1 MIPRPPRSTLFPYTT
16 LFRSPQSTSSVRRER
31 GDRATQPRAGGGL
44 SEESAERHATKKTER
59 DRWAEQQAAHGAEG
73 RANGEHTEIVEP
85 AISRENETGGD
96 RYAGDGA
103 GHGAG
108 SRHAK
113 HHARDAEQLR
123 HAGYRRLAVHRRQ
136 AGSVRRRLMGIGS
149 EVPVTTCGRS
159 RTLVDASGSSPT
171 NTITKMKK
179 GWRPIGGEPGSG
191 LESYWSR

>member
-1 MIPRPPRSTLFPYTT
+1 MSDGGGESDTC
-16 LFRSPQSTSSVRRER
+16 SQQSTSSVRRER

-44 SEESAERHATKKTER
+44 SEESAERHATKKTES

-85 AISRENETGGD
+85 AISRENENGGD

-123 HAGYRRLAVHRRQ
+123 HAGYRRLAIHRRQ
-136 AGSVRRRLMGIGS
+136 TGSVRCRLMCIGS
-149 EVPVTTCGRS
+149 EVPVMPCRHAPQLEEDVQAGTTMF
-159 RTLVDASGSSPT
+159 ASVHAQQGTSSS
-171 NTITKMKK
+171 
-179 GWRPIGGEPGSG
+179 E
-191 LESYWSR
+191 L

>member
-1 MIPRPPRSTLFPYTT
+1 MSDGGGESDTG
-16 LFRSPQSTSSVRRER
+16 SPQSTSSVRRER

-59 DRWAEQQAAHGAEG
+59 DLWAEQQAAHGAEG
-73 RANGEHTEIVEP
+73 RSYGEHTEIVEP
-85 AISRENETGGD
+85 AVSREDENESGGD
-96 RYAGDGA
+96 RYARDGA
-103 GHGAG
+103 GQGAR

-123 HAGYRRLAVHRRQ
+123 HAHCRRVAIQRRQ
-136 AGSVRRRLMGIGS
+136 TGSVRRCRLMGIGS

-159 RTLVDASGSSPT
+159 RTLVNASRSSPT